1 MALIKVTAANALP
14 SVRQLIADCRK
25 VGADAGALPTTEC
38 INRGLDG
45 LDAFC
50 AGRHLDVEM
59 VRVGAVGSDT
69 AGRVAAWVGAGLTA
83 QHVTGETPGLIVVER
98 PGSFALRVCSR
109 AAVPGLPLAAGA
121 PRAPILLVVSL
132 LGASD
137 EATRAAVDAAAQDR
151 PLVFVIGPPLP
162 AVEEIHRRVVAR
174 AQACERLISTTLS
187 EDGLGAFLSSPPWDG
202 RIEVLRAQSAAAGIE
217 SLVTAFTLGLE
228 AQTRET
234 RVRRQVAQQRLARFQ
249 SKGPSATPS
258 ATPAELL
265 SAVKSRVQR
274 MFSEFERGAADRLQ
288 ELLGY
293 PAGSLMREIDERL
306 NAFSELDHEERAGK
320 LATRVPPAFE
330 QELGKSI
337 RERVGRHLMADVVA
351 INDLFRLLGQE
362 IERMLAEAEGPPV
375 VLNFDYLTEE
385 RVRKLLVAYA
395 SFQSSYR
402 GEMARPGFEEYFASV
417 RKYAMLLVMGAS
429 MFGLSSYVR
438 LYREYTIPITV
449 MLVLFGTASVVS
461 STRTERAENMEREL
475 EAARASMRPELKR
488 ILSDIQKQWT
498 TTLTQ
503 YLAEQSPA
511 ILELVDGAFKAH
523 QVRRESAVVPERD
536 RLQRQVQA
544 LDALDKRLPLT
555 TKARDAFST
564 SLAQVKSD
572 LRQALTAP
580 PAPAAAARPATAAAQ
595 PSSSAGAA
603 ASGAAAAA
611 AAAATAAQAA
621 AQAPSPARERMAA
634 LQAKMAE
641 ARGAA
646 QAGGAAG
653 GDKGEPAALSPARQK
668 LEALKAKLA
677 ASKGGTPAAPAAEAK
692 PESAKP
698 SQGTGQS

>member
-14 SVRQLIADCRK
+14 TVRQLVADFKK
-25 VGADAGALPTTEC
+25 VSVDAGAIPTTESVS
-38 INRGLDG
+38 RGLDG

-50 AGRHLDVEM
+50 AGRHLDVEI

-83 QHVTGETPGLIVVER
+83 QHVTGETPGPIVVER
-98 PGSFALRVCSR
+98 RGPFALRVCSR

-121 PRAPILLVVSL
+121 PRAPILVVVSL
-132 LGASD
+132 LGAPD
-137 EATRAAVDAAAQDR
+137 EATRTAVDTAAQDR
-151 PLVFVIGPPLP
+151 PLAFVLGPPLP
-162 AVEEIHRRVVAR
+162 AVEELHRRVVAR
-174 AQACERLISTTLS
+174 AQACERPASGTLP
-187 EDGLGAFLSSPPWDG
+187 EDGLGTFLSSPPWDG
-202 RIEVLRAQSAAAGIE
+202 RIEVLRAQSAVPGIE

-234 RVRRQVAQQRLARFQ
+234 RVRRQIAQQRLARFQ
-249 SKGPSATPS
+249 PKGPSSAPS
-258 ATPAELL
+258 APAELL

-293 PAGSLMREIDERL
+293 PVGSLTREIEGRL
-306 NAFSELDHEERAGK
+306 NAFSDLEHEERAGK
-320 LATRVPPAFE
+320 LATRVPAAFE
-330 QELGKSI
+330 QEIGKTI
-337 RERVGRHLMADVVA
+337 RERIGRHLMADVVA

-362 IERMLAEAEGPPV
+362 IERMLAEAEGPPI
-375 VLNFDYLTEE
+375 VLHFDYLTEE
-385 RVRKLLVAYA
+385 RVRKLLIGYA

-438 LYREYTIPITV
+438 LYREYTVPLTV
-449 MLVLFGTASVVS
+449 LLVLFGTASVVS
-461 STRTERAENMEREL
+461 STRTERRENLAREL
-475 EAARASMRPELKR
+475 EAARAAMRPELKR

-498 TTLTQ
+498 TTLSQ
-503 YLAEQSPA
+503 YLAEQAPG
-511 ILELVDGAFKAH
+511 IIELVDGAFRAH
-523 QVRRESAVVPERD
+523 QARRDGAVGPERD

-555 TKARDAFST
+555 TKARDAFLA
-564 SLAQVKSD
+564 SLTQVKSD

-580 PAPAAAARPATAAAQ
+580 PAPAAATRPPAGAAQ
-595 PSSSAGAA
+595 PAASAP

-611 AAAATAAQAA
+611 AAAAQAA

-634 LQAKMAE
+634 MQAKMAE
-641 ARGAA
+641 ARAA
-646 QAGGAAG
+646 SQAGGAAA
-653 GDKGEPAALSPARQK
+653 GDKPEAVALSPARQK

-677 ASKGGTPAAPAAEAK
+677 ASKPGAPTPAAAEAK
-692 PESAKP
+692 TDGSKP
-698 SQGTGQS
+698 NQGTERS